1 MTTAEFIEKAF
12 YNETKKRS
20 CSSVFAENGIVYSYG
35 YHYPLLFKVAGHTFI
50 NTAGYS
56 VTTARHIHWARQA
69 VNYEATEVE
78 LSREDS
84 RVIYS
89 SLNSDRHKL
98 ERLLQ
103 ATAGMVARATEARD
117 AKKRKDTWVYQHLT
131 AQLEKAQ
138 ASHAVV
144 ENLLQEVA

>member
-20 CSSVFAENGIVYSYG
+20 CSSVFIESGIVYSYG
-35 YHYPLLFKVAGHTFI
+35 YHYPLLFKVADHTFI

-56 VTTARHIHWARQA
+56 ATTARHIYWARQA
-69 VNYEATEVE
+69 VNHEATEVE
-78 LSREDS
+78 LSRLDS
-84 RVIYS
+84 RIINSGIYS
-89 SLNSDRHKL
+89 DRDRL

-117 AKKRKDTWVYQHLT
+117 AKKRKDTWVYQRLT
-131 AQLEKAQ
+131 AKLEKAQ

-144 ENLLQEVA
+144 ENLLREVA